1 MVNLKVTRDLNKN
14 MRKLILPFIV
24 LIIIILL
31 STISCGPYIK
41 KPAISHVLA
50 VTTEGDTILVAID
63 KIRPNMYYSYYPVYS
78 SYRPNY
84 YNNQYYGYNNYKFR
98 YPDNRGVSNNKN
110 YRTPPPKEVGGT
122 TYSNNHSN
130 KTISRID
137 YDKAADRG
145 AAGKPR
151 K

>member
-1 MVNLKVTRDLNKN
+1 MK
-14 MRKLILPFIV
+14 KLFLPFI
-24 LIIIILL
+24 LIIIIMLL
-31 STISCGPYIK
+31 FTYSCGTYVKQPV
-41 KPAISHVLA
+41 ASHVVA
-50 VTTEGDTILVAID
+50 VTMEGDTILVAID
-63 KIRPNMYYSYYPVYS
+63 KIRPNQYINFYPVYS
-78 SYRPNY
+78 SYRPYY

>member
-1 MVNLKVTRDLNKN
+1 MK
-14 MRKLILPFIV
+14 KLLLPFVV
-24 LIIIILL
+24 LIIIMLL
-31 STISCGPYIK
+31 FTYSCGTYVKQPV
-41 KPAISHVLA
+41 ASHVVA
-50 VTTEGDTILVAID
+50 VTMEGDTILVAID
-63 KIRPNMYYSYYPVYS
+63 KIRPNMYMNVYPIYS
-78 SYRPNY
+78 SYNPY
-84 YNNQYYGYNNYKFR
+84 YNNQYYGYNNYRFR
-98 YPDNRGVSNNKN
+98 YPDNRGTSSNKN

-137 YDKAADRG
+137 YDKAANRG